1 MTAVMWALTALRR
14 VPRDVWFLVAGVA
27 LIVAGYAA
35 VVRYGAAN
43 YARGKRDAA
52 AGVVFDSVTLARA
65 AERVAKASAHTDTVT
80 QRVLVTRYRVDT
92 LITQLPPEVADVPEV
107 KALVTTV
114 HTLTMLTDSITTA
127 HTAERAAWT
136 EKARVD
142 SSAIYALRII
152 GTAQRDTIMTL
163 TKRPKWRTVVVGTL
177 AGIATGFVAG
187 VVK

>member
-1 MTAVMWALTALRR
+1 MTAIMMALTWLRR

-27 LIVAGYAA
+27 LVSAGYFA
-35 VVRYGAAN
+35 VVAKVNAA
-43 YARGKRDAA
+43 YERGKRDAA
-52 AGVVFDSVTLARA
+52 QGVVFDSVMVARA
-65 AERVAKASAHTDTVT
+65 AERVAKANAHTDTVT
-80 QRVLVTRYRVDT
+80 QRVLVTRYKLDT
-92 LITQLPPEVADVPEV
+92 LVVQLPPEVVNVPEV

-114 HTLTMLTDSITTA
+114 QTLTVQVDSLVTA

-152 GTAQRDTIMTL
+152 GTAQRDTITTL
-163 TKRPKWRTVVVGTL
+163 QKRPKWRTVVVGTL
-177 AGIATGFVAG
+177 AGVATGFVAG

>member
-1 MTAVMWALTALRR
+1 MTAIMMALTWLRR

-27 LIVAGYAA
+27 LIVAGYFTVIAKINAA
-35 VVRYGAAN
+35 YE
-43 YARGKRDAA
+43 RGKRDAA
-52 AGVVFDSVTLARA
+52 QGVVFDSVMVARA
-65 AERVAKASAHTDTVT
+65 AERVAKANAHTDTVT
-80 QRVLVTRYRVDT
+80 QRVLVTRYKLDT
-92 LITQLPPEVADVPEV
+92 LVVQLPPEVANVPEV

-114 HTLTMLTDSITTA
+114 QTLTVQVDSLVSA

-152 GTAQRDTIMTL
+152 GTAQRDSIVQL
-163 TKRPKWRTVVVGTL
+163 EKRPTRLKAAVYTVL
-177 AGIATGFVAG
+177 AGAVGFVAG

>member
-1 MTAVMWALTALRR
+1 MTAIMMALTWLRR

-27 LIVAGYAA
+27 LVSAGYFA
-35 VVRYGAAN
+35 VVAKVNAA
-43 YARGKRDAA
+43 YERGKREATQ
-52 AGVVFDSVTLARA
+52 GVVFDSVTLARA
-65 AERVAKASAHTDTVT
+65 AAVVAIKAAKVDTI
-80 QRVLVTRYRVDT
+80 TRTVILTRRKLDT
-92 LITQLPPEVADVPEV
+92 LIVALPPEVVNVPEV

-114 HTLTMLTDSITTA
+114 QTLTVQVDSLTTA

-152 GTAQRDTIMTL
+152 GTAQRDTITTL

-177 AGIATGFVAG
+177 AGVATGLVAG
-187 VVK
+187 GIK

>member
-1 MTAVMWALTALRR
+1 MWALTALRR

-35 VVRYGAAN
+35 VVRYGASN

-80 QRVLVTRYRVDT
+80 QRVTVTRYRVDT
-92 LITQLPPEVADVPEV
+92 LIAALPDSAKLLPVVPE
-107 KALVTTV
+107 LVATV
-114 HTLTMLTDSITTA
+114 QAFTVQVDSLTTA

-142 SSAIYALRII
+142 SAAIYALRII
-152 GTAQRDTIMTL
+152 GTAQRDTITTL

-187 VVK
+187 GIK